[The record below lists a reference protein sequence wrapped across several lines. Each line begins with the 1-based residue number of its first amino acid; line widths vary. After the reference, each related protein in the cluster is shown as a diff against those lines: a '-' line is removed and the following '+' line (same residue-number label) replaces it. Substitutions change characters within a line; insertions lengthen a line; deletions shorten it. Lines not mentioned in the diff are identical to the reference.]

1 MLRFP
6 RQARWL
12 APVGVVAAV
21 AAVTAGTLVSVAQA
35 APSLPRRT
43 PAQLLADIAAAHAPA
58 PPLTGTLQQTSGLGI
73 PQIPGMDSQSSIAS
87 LLTGAHKFLLWY
99 GGPGHVRLALPVP
112 MGETDLIRN
121 GSTAWLWQSASDS
134 VTKFSLPAKPASSP
148 QAVPSLPAVTPGQAA
163 QQILAA
169 VGPST
174 RVRLNRNVMV
184 AGQPAYEL
192 VLAPRSP
199 ASLIGSVRIDLD
211 GAHPQLPLQVQ
222 VFARGAAA
230 PAFSV
235 GFTSLSF
242 TPPPASTFRFTPP
255 PGARVHQ
262 VAQLAPAMPGSVG
275 MPGHL
280 SQSPASHSAYHG
292 SGPGG
297 PVTYPASMTTTFRKV
312 GTGAAPAIIG
322 KGWLTVAVLPAS
334 VLSSFGPG
342 NAAGAAGQAA
352 RSLAGGGGGGLS
364 TGALL
369 AGLLRSATPVRGSW
383 GSGRLIHT
391 SLLNVLITSS
401 GHVLVGA
408 VSRSVLFAA
417 AARVK

>member
-21 AAVTAGTLVSVAQA
+21 AAVAAGTLVSVAQA

-43 PAQLLADIAAAHAPA
+43 PAQLLADIAAAPAPA

-87 LLTGAHKFLLWY
+87 LLTGSHKIMLWY

-134 VTKFSLPAKPASSP
+134 VTKFSLPAKPASTP
-148 QAVPSLPAVTPGQAA
+148 PAVPSLPAVTPRQAA

-174 RVRLNRNVMV
+174 QVRLNRNVMV

-211 GAHPQLPLQVQ
+211 GAHPQLPLRVQ

-235 GFTSLSF
+235 AFTSLSF
-242 TPPPASTFRFTPP
+242 TPPPASTFRFAPP
-255 PGARVHQ
+255 RGARVHQ
-262 VAQLAPAMPGSVG
+262 VAQLGTAVPGPVG
-275 MPGHL
+275 MPVH
-280 SQSPASHSAYHG
+280 
-292 SGPGG
+292 
-297 PVTYPASMTTTFRKV
+297 V
-312 GTGAAPAIIG
+312 GAAAVPAIIG

-352 RSLAGGGGGGLS
+352 RSLAGGNGGGGGLS

-369 AGLLRSATPVRGSW
+369 AGLLRSATPVHGSW